1 MGQEENTAGSTFP
14 ALHAQVSANN
24 IAAAIAELREALR
37 KAGANDLLER
47 LSNTESD
54 YRLMLSYMADGAPD
68 PERPKILN
76 QLRQRL
82 HDLIDTAEAAQQPP
96 PDASRRQ
103 KAEARQERDRADIA
117 ALVAEYKQATLLQ
130 PDDVEALERLCA
142 ALDRQRLEERE
153 VNVVFDY
160 IVRDADTSEP
170 HAMFVLGALAHNL
183 ACHHNRH
190 AASALI
196 DTLGQSDLSRR
207 VAARAA
213 VCLVADI
220 LSHQGRWDD
229 DEQLLDK
236 LRRATACDSPMA
248 QTLRGVVFCVAK
260 TNITSQIEQ
269 FIDSEMAQEIG
280 KIARQ
285 MMNRDGRRSGYHQ
298 ITNDDIEQ
306 IFGPGVQGVMDKFSQ
321 LAQWQME
328 GADVGYATHRSLKGS
343 PFFGSDINWFRPF
356 APGDPVLADKR
367 VEAGADPTG
376 QLAEFNERLVRT
388 VASLPLC
395 DSDKFSTLSILEG
408 MQRSGIEPMLINFEN
423 EARQWRET
431 HAGHSGFPTADGE
444 ASLAADSLVKDLY
457 RAFTLAPDR
466 FGQTPLFDEAA
477 WPMESPAMGSIFD
490 TPEAKDA
497 LGRSLVKH
505 YCWQAASRLYA
516 EMSERDESDADI
528 LRKYALCVKEAGF
541 GDEAMEL
548 LRRAELL
555 DDTNVWTKN
564 TLAQSYCEKGDYRTA
579 LRYFAAAAALRPATP
594 LARLVMAQCHMMLG
608 EFNEATNICLGMTFD
623 TPEVA
628 EGYYGSALGKMG
640 LGDLGSARRY
650 IDMAAENDAH
660 ETAGTPNRL
669 DAETLLALCERQFRK
684 AKALIVEHMRTATE
698 QRALSVVRSSGNVLA
713 KYGMSDTDI
722 SLFKDFVRYK

>member
-1 MGQEENTAGSTFP
+1 MGQEENTAGSAFP
-14 ALHAQVSANN
+14 ALHARVSANE
-24 IAAAIAELREALR
+24 IAAAIAELRESLR
-37 KAGANDLLER
+37 KAGANDLLEK
-47 LSNTESD
+47 LSSAEDD
-54 YRLMLSYMADGAPD
+54 YRRMLSYMADGAAD

-82 HDLIDTAEAAQQPP
+82 HDLIDTAEAAQEPP
-96 PDASRRQ
+96 ADASRRRRV
-103 KAEARQERDRADIA
+103 ETRQERERADIA

-153 VNVVFDY
+153 VKVVFDY
-160 IVRDADTSEP
+160 IVRDTDTSEA
-170 HAMFVLGALAHNL
+170 HAMFVLGVLAHNV
-183 ACHHNRH
+183 ACRHNRH
-190 AASALI
+190 VASTLV
-196 DTLGQSDLSRR
+196 DTLCQPDLSRR

-213 VCLVADI
+213 VCLAADI
-220 LSHQGRWDD
+220 LSHQERWDD

-236 LRRATACDSPMA
+236 LRLAAAGDSPVA

-285 MMNRDGRRSGYHQ
+285 MMNRDGRQGGYHQ

-321 LAQWQME
+321 LAQWQLE

-356 APGDPVLADKR
+356 SPGDPVLADKR
-367 VEAGADPTG
+367 VESGADPTG
-376 QLAEFNERLVRT
+376 QLAAFNERLVRT

-395 DSDKFSTLSILEG
+395 DSDKFSTLTILEG

-431 HAGHSGFPTADGE
+431 HAGHSGFPSGDGE

-457 RAFTLAPDR
+457 RAFCLAPDR
-466 FGQTPLFDEAA
+466 FGQTRLFDEGS
-477 WPMESPAMGSIFD
+477 WPMEGRAMDAIFD

-505 YCWQAASRLYA
+505 HCWQAASRLYA
-516 EMSERDESDADI
+516 AMSAQDESNADI

-541 GDEAMEL
+541 GDDAMEL

-579 LRYFAAAAALRPATP
+579 LHYFDAAAALRPATP
-594 LARLVMAQCHMMLG
+594 LTRLVMAQCHMMLD
-608 EFNEATNICLGMTFD
+608 EFNEATNVCLGMTFD

-628 EGYYGSALGKMG
+628 EGYYGSAMGKMG
-640 LGDLGSARRY
+640 LGDLESARRY
-650 IDMAAENDAH
+650 IDMAAENDAR
-660 ETAGTPNRL
+660 ETTGTPNRL
-669 DAETLLALCERQFRK
+669 DAETLLALCGREFRK
-684 AKALIVEHMRTATE
+684 AKALILEHMRAATE
-698 QRALSVVRSSGNVLA
+698 QRALSVVHSCGNVLGR
-713 KYGMSDTDI
+713 YGLSDTDL